1 MEIEHLKIKA
11 QQNYETGEW
20 AENKCY
26 YDISISR
33 YYYCLYQKII
43 YISKKRGFYL
53 EISDSKDAHI
63 NTISNFIQKL
73 DDKLSDEEKI
83 AITNV
88 KNLRRQRNVADYKE
102 KIIKKNEFNLA
113 FKFFFNN
120 INSIIDRLL

>member
-1 MEIEHLKIKA
+1 MEIRQSSLL
-11 QQNYETGEW
+11 
-20 AENKCY
+20 CY
-26 YDISISR
+26 PILD
-33 YYYCLYQKII
+33 I

-73 DDKLSDEEKI
+73 DDKLSDEEKV